1 MLYDIYYKALTWSQE
16 ISTSQGEATTLLRL
30 KCVPKANCELKLSTG
45 GKLRD
50 YEISM
55 GIAPGEPL
63 AEQLQGRNLQT
74 DAVGVVFEKGK
85 HCTWLVCP
93 SSACVS
99 EAKSSFR

>member
-30 KCVPKANCELKLSTG
+30 KCVPKLNCELKLSTG

-74 DAVGVVFEKGK
+74 DAVCREALFWTVFLIQSFN
-85 HCTWLVCP
+85 HCR
-93 SSACVS
+93 SCVITPI
-99 EAKSSFR
+99 